1 MRVQITKARGH
12 EYAAIVQAYRDQDG
26 RPRNRTVENL
36 GRVDRLDA
44 ADPGWR
50 AAAEDRAAEA
60 TAERQEA
67 RGVIAYD
74 TAAPSARLPA
84 LNAGHLLAGAVWE
97 RLGLDAW
104 LKRLRRER
112 GRGPDVEHVARTL
125 VAARIIW
132 PGSKKAACEKAP
144 LMALTKPFALKD
156 AYRALDHLA
165 EVSALAQA
173 RCARLLDE
181 GRGGPPEAV
190 YYDVTNYFFA
200 IDRGDDGA
208 GGKDTP
214 RGEATRQKGCS
225 KEHRVSP
232 IIQMGLFMDSR
243 GMPLRYRL
251 FDGNVPDTSTLGAA
265 LGDFRASTGTG
276 KVVVVADKAMNTARN
291 TAMLDEAGDG
301 WVFSASARQLD
312 RQARAW
318 MLDDDGWEWL
328 DADQTVRAKS
338 RIVERVCKWQEPD
351 GTRRRRIVTEKVIA
365 RWSRDYADRD
375 AHTRA
380 DLLAKAAALVA
391 DPPQYKAVTAKG
403 ARKYVEEV
411 TIDPATGEAAEPVQ
425 VLLLD
430 AARAEAD
437 AELDGY
443 WLVHTSLTG
452 TPDREVLDKYKELWR
467 IEDTFK
473 VTKTDLRARPVFVW
487 TPAHIE
493 AHFLVCFLALLTE
506 RLIES
511 WTHLP
516 SGRVCEALKG
526 LSVKP
531 AGPGVF
537 LLDRPEV
544 WDRIDAALGVSS
556 DHEWRTVQQ
565 LRAWRRDLVTAVAC
579 LAT

>member
-1 MRVQITKARGH
+1 VRVQITKAGGH
-12 EYAAIVQAYRDQDG
+12 QYAAITQAYRDQEG
-26 RPRNRTVENL
+26 RPRHRTVEKL

-44 ADPGWR
+44 EDPGWR
-50 AAAEDRAAEA
+50 AAAEARAARA
-60 TAERQEA
+60 TAERRDA
-67 RGVIAYD
+67 RGVIEYD

-112 GRGPDVEHVARTL
+112 GWGVDVENVARTL
-125 VAARIIW
+125 VAARIVW
-132 PGSKKAACEKAP
+132 PGSKRAACEKAS
-144 LMALTKPFALKD
+144 LMALAEPFPLKD

-165 EVSALAQA
+165 EVAALAQA
-173 RCARLLDE
+173 RCARLLAE
-181 GRGGPPEAV
+181 GAGGPVGDV

-208 GGKDTP
+208 LGKAAP

-225 KEHRVSP
+225 KEHRTSP

-251 FDGNVPDTSTLGAA
+251 FDGNVPDTSTLGTA
-265 LGDFRASTGTG
+265 LGDFKKAAGAG

-291 TAMLDEAGDG
+291 TAMLDERGDG
-301 WVFSASARQLD
+301 WVFSASARQLGKK
-312 RQARAW
+312 ARAW
-318 MLDDDGWEWL
+318 MLDEEGWEWL

-338 RIVERVCKWQEPD
+338 RVVKRVCEWKDDD
-351 GTRRRRIVTEKVIA
+351 GAKRRRTVTEKVIA
-365 RWSRDYADRD
+365 RWSKDYADRD

-380 DLLAKAAALVA
+380 DLLAKASAMVQ
-391 DPPQYKAVTAKG
+391 DPSKYKAVTAKG
-403 ARKYVEEV
+403 ARKYVAEV
-411 TIDPATGEAAEPVQ
+411 AVDPATGEVADAAQ

-430 AARAEAD
+430 AARAQAD

-443 WLVHTSLTG
+443 WLVHTSLTE
-452 TPDREVLDKYKELWR
+452 TPDRGVLDKYKELWR

-473 VTKTDLRARPVFVW
+473 VSKTDLKARPVFVW

-493 AHFLVCFLALLTE
+493 AHFLTCFLALLTE
-506 RLIES
+506 RLLQE
-511 WTHLP
+511 WTGLP
-516 SGRVCEALKG
+516 SGQVCEALKG
-526 LSVKP
+526 LTAKP

-537 LLDRPEV
+537 LIDRPDA
-544 WDRIDAALGVSS
+544 WDQIDAALGISS
-556 DHEWRTVQQ
+556 DQEWATIEQ
-565 LRAWRRDLVTAVAC
+565 LRQWRRDLAAAAAR

>member
-1 MRVQITKARGH
+1 VRVQITKARGH
-12 EYAAIVQAYRDQDG
+12 EYAAITQAYRDERGQ
-26 RPRNRTVENL
+26 PRHRTVERL

-44 ADPGWR
+44 SNPGWR
-50 AAAEDRAAEA
+50 AEAEA
-60 TAERQEA
+60 RATRMTTERQQT
-67 RGVIAYD
+67 RGVIEYD
-74 TAAPSARLPA
+74 TAAPSARAPA

-97 RLGLDAW
+97 RLWLGDW

-112 GRGPDVEHVARTL
+112 GWGVDVERVARTL
-125 VAARIIW
+125 VAARIVW

-144 LMALTKPFALKD
+144 LMALAEGFPLKD

-165 EVSALAQA
+165 DVSAAAQA
-173 RCARLLDE
+173 RCAKVLDD

-200 IDRGDDGA
+200 VDRGDGCA
-208 GGKDTP
+208 SGKDAP
-214 RGEATRQKGCS
+214 GGAASRQKGCS
-225 KEHRVSP
+225 KEHRTSP

-265 LGDFRASTGTG
+265 LGDFKKAAGAG

-291 TAMLDEAGDG
+291 TATLDERGDG

-312 RQARAW
+312 AEARAW
-318 MLDDDGWEWL
+318 MLDEDGWEWL
-328 DADQTVRAKS
+328 DEHETVRVKS
-338 RIVERVCKWQEPD
+338 RIVKRVCKWQED
-351 GTRRRRIVTEKVIA
+351 DKTRRRRTVTEKVIA
-365 RWSRDYADRD
+365 RWSKDYAERD

-380 DLLAKAAALVA
+380 DLLAKAAAMVA
-391 DPPQYKAVTAKG
+391 DPPKYKAVTGKG
-403 ARKYVEEV
+403 ARKYVQEV
-411 TIDPATGEAAEPVQ
+411 AVDPTTGEVGDDARL
-425 VLLLD
+425 LLLD

-443 WLVHTSLTG
+443 WLIHTSLTQ

-473 VTKTDLRARPVFVW
+473 VSKTDLKARPVFVW

-506 RLIES
+506 RLIEA
-511 WTHLP
+511 WTGLP
-516 SGRVCEALKG
+516 SGQVCQTLRG
-526 LSVKP
+526 LTAKP

-537 LLDRPEV
+537 LLDRPET
-544 WDRIDAALGVSS
+544 WDQIDHALGVSS
-556 DHEWRTVQQ
+556 DREWATIEQ
-565 LRAWRRDLVTAVAC
+565 LRAWRRQLDTAVAR

>member
-1 MRVQITKARGH
+1 VRVQITKARGH
-12 EYAAIVQAYRDQDG
+12 EYAAITQAYRDQGG
-26 RPRNRTVENL
+26 RPRHRTVENL

-44 ADPGWR
+44 DDPAWR
-50 AAAEDRAAEA
+50 AKAEARAAKM

-67 RGVIAYD
+67 RGVIEYD

-112 GRGPDVEHVARTL
+112 GWGPDVENVARTL
-125 VAARIIW
+125 VSARIVW

-144 LMALTKPFALKD
+144 LMALSEPFPLKD

-165 EVSALAQA
+165 DVADLAQA
-173 RCARLLDE
+173 RCARLLDS
-181 GRGGPPEAV
+181 GRGHPPEAV
-190 YYDVTNYFFA
+190 YYDVANYFFA
-200 IDRGDDGA
+200 IDRGD
-208 GGKDTP
+208 GGPKGKSAA

-225 KEHRVSP
+225 KERRTSP
-232 IIQMGLFMDSR
+232 IVQMGLFMDSE

-265 LGDFRASTGTG
+265 LRDFKEASGTG

-291 TAMLDEAGDG
+291 TAALDEAGDG

-312 RQARAW
+312 RRSRAW
-318 MLDDDGWEWL
+318 MLAEDGWEWL
-328 DADQTVRAKS
+328 DAGETVRAKS
-338 RIVERVCKWQEPD
+338 RIVERVCAWEEED
-351 GTRRRRIVTEKVIA
+351 GTRRSRTVAEKVIA
-365 RWSRDYADRD
+365 RWSRDYAERD

-380 DLLAKAAALVA
+380 DMLAKAAAMVA
-391 DPPQYKAVTAKG
+391 DPSKCKAVTGKG

-411 TIDPATGEAAEPVQ
+411 AVDPATGEAADPVR

-467 IEDTFK
+467 IEDTFR
-473 VTKTDLRARPVFVW
+473 VSKTDLKARPVFVW

-493 AHFLVCFLALLTE
+493 AHFLVCFLALLIE
-506 RLIES
+506 RLVEG
-511 WTHLP
+511 WTGLP
-516 SGRVCEALKG
+516 SGQVCDALRG
-526 LSVKP
+526 MSAKP
-531 AGPGVF
+531 AGAGVF
-537 LLDRPEV
+537 LVDRPEA

-556 DHEWRTVQQ
+556 DHEWRTVEQ
-565 LRAWRRDLVTAVAC
+565 LRAWRRRLADAVAC